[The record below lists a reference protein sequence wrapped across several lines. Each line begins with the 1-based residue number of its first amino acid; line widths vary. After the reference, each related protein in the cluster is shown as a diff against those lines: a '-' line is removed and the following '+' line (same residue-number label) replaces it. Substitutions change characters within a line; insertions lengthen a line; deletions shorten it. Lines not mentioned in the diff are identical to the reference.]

1 MAIKATVTTKF
12 GEEKE
17 LYFRI
22 NHNPI
27 VAFDGVSKIDVL
39 LRGYVDS
46 FENGKLYMWSSDESD
61 VDLTFDQSD
70 IDLNG
75 NIREQLYALLMS
87 DDRVTS
93 VLSNISAC

>member
-61 VDLTFDQSD
+61 VDLTFPQDS

-75 NIREQLYALLMS
+75 NLREQLYTLMMQ
-87 DDRVTS
+87 DERLRS
-93 VLSNISAC
+93 VLSNMVKC

>member
-1 MAIKATVTTKF
+1 MAIKALVTTRF

-22 NHNPI
+22 NHNPV
-27 VAFDGVSKIDVL
+27 VAFDGVSKIKVL

-61 VDLTFDQSD
+61 IDLTYDQNS

-75 NIREQLYALLMS
+75 NIREQLYTLMMQ
-87 DDRVTS
+87 DERLTS
-93 VLSNISAC
+93 VLSNMTAC